1 MTLADQPHEVFM
13 ARALEL
19 ARRAW
24 GQTHPNP
31 MVGAVIVEQGQ
42 IVAEGWHHA
51 AGQPHAEIEAL
62 RGLGRK
68 PAGGATIYV
77 TLEPCS
83 TCGRTGACT
92 SAILEAG
99 IRKVVVGAVDP
110 NPDHAGQ
117 GLALLRE
124 AGVDVVEGIMASDC
138 TDLNLIFNHWIV
150 QQRPLVAA
158 KMALTLDGKF
168 AAASGHSQWV
178 TGEAARADVMRWRRY
193 FPAIA
198 VGANTVLRD
207 NPSLTSRIDNTVWCP
222 IRFVFDRSLKTVSD
236 ADWPQLYSDVHK
248 ERTIVLCGPAA
259 DVERRGRLTAK
270 GVSVWELPEAAGH
283 LDWEAFRKRCADEG
297 ICGVYVETGPVLASS
312 LIERELADYAF
323 IYQAPKFMSDSETP
337 GIGSA
342 RDTQSMREALQL
354 NDVRHAILG
363 EDILTRGS
371 LSLCEAS

>member
-1 MTLADQPHEVFM
+1 MSSADQSHQAFM
-13 ARALEL
+13 AHALKL
-19 ARRAW
+19 AQRAW

-62 RGLGRK
+62 QALGRK
-68 PAGGATIYV
+68 PAEGATIYV

-92 SAILEAG
+92 TAILESG
-99 IRKVVVGAVDP
+99 LRNVVVGAVDP

-117 GLALLRE
+117 GLALLRA
-124 AGVDVVEGIMASDC
+124 AGVNVLEGVLAQDC

-150 QQRPLVAA
+150 SNRPLIAA

-207 NPSLTSRIDNTVWCP
+207 DPSLTSRIGESTWCP
-222 IRFVFDRSLKTVSD
+222 RRFVFDRSLRTVRETR
-236 ADWPQLYSDVHK
+236 WPQLYRDAHQG
-248 ERTIVLCGPAA
+248 RTTVLCGPAA
-259 DVERRGRLTAK
+259 DVDLRGQLTAH
-270 GVSVWELPEAAGH
+270 GVSVWELPEVDGH
-283 LDWEAFRKRCADEG
+283 LDWEAFGKRCAEEE
-297 ICGVYVETGPVLASS
+297 ICGVYVETGPTLASS
-312 LIERELADYAF
+312 LLERQLVDYAF
-323 IYQAPKFMSDSETP
+323 IYQAPKFMSDCATP
-337 GIGSA
+337 SIGSA
-342 RDTQSMREALQL
+342 RDTQSMRDALQL
-354 NDVRHAILG
+354 NHVRHAILG

-371 LSLCEAS
+371 F

>member
-1 MTLADQPHEVFM
+1 M

-62 RGLGRK
+62 RALGRK
-68 PAGGATIYV
+68 PAEGATIYV

-83 TCGRTGACT
+83 TCGRTGPCT
-92 SAILEAG
+92 TAILEGG
-99 IRKVVVGAVDP
+99 IRQVVVGAVDP

-124 AGVDVVEGIMASDC
+124 AGVDVVEGVMAADC

-150 QQRPLVAA
+150 QHRPLMAA

-178 TGEAARADVMRWRRY
+178 TGEVARADVMRWRRY

-207 NPSLTSRIDNTVWCP
+207 DPSLTSRIDDTIWCP
-222 IRFVFDRSLKTVSD
+222 RRFVFDRSLKTVSD
-236 ADWPQLYSDVHK
+236 GDWPQLYTDAHHG
-248 ERTIVLCGPAA
+248 RTTVLCGPAA

-270 GVSVWELPEAAGH
+270 GVAVWELPEAEGH
-283 LDWEAFRKRCADEG
+283 LDWGAFRKRCADKE
-297 ICGVYVETGPVLASS
+297 ICGVYVETGPRLASS
-312 LIERELADYAF
+312 LLERQLVEYAF
-323 IYQAPKFMSDSETP
+323 IYQAPKFMSDCATL

-371 LSLCEAS
+371 F